1 MSYTYLQG
9 PGAESSAECFS
20 DIEPFV
26 RSKLNLTA
34 EKSCCNGSVTE
45 SCPGS
50 RSGTTSGHLTEI
62 LGEASLMSSAGDSPV
77 RTSALPEKAQEST
90 ANAPDSGPK
99 WPESLAKLDPATSL
113 WRTRQRSFLEDLGEC
128 LETFPK
134 WGMTRGGELFP
145 LPMPVLRTS
154 ENESGYWPTPGAA
167 KANQDVNL
175 TCSGDGRSK
184 PNKLG
189 WAVAQWPTPTR
200 SDATDGPGCSGRGGG
215 LNLRTAIGNQ
225 SRSRSTATTTETV
238 LFADSNT
245 AKSVSV
251 RARLKTESNTK
262 NGTESSTD
270 DHSPEFFPTPKSR
283 DWKGQSQRG
292 IHGPMDSLANLD
304 RGDGKTIGGSLNP
317 SWVEWLMNWP
327 IKWSEAN
334 AIDIENFKRWQ
345 EASATTLSDSDGV
358 RIVWWDR
365 DPSATPQGPRHFQ
378 QQSGEHC
385 DALQQVSRET
395 ACGRTMER
403 THENADLHELRE
415 FIQVQEGEGND
426 MQQGVRKSLGV
437 DFPEVIPRVTTKTPN
452 RTDRLKAIGNGQV
465 PSVAALAWRILSN
478 L

>member
-34 EKSCCNGSVTE
+34 ERSCCNDSGTE
-45 SCPGS
+45 SCRGS
-50 RSGTTSGHLTEI
+50 RSGTTCERSTDVPG
-62 LGEASLMSSAGDSPV
+62 GESSMSSVAGSLAK
-77 RTSALPEKAQEST
+77 TSALPERAQEST
-90 ANAPDSGPK
+90 ANDRACGAK
-99 WPESLAKLDPATSL
+99 WHESLAKYDPVSRS
-113 WRTRQRSFLEDLGEC
+113 WKTRQLSFIEDSGEC
-128 LETFPK
+128 LATFPQ
-134 WGMTRGGELFP
+134 WGTTRDGELFL
-145 LPMPVLRTS
+145 LPTPAPRTCGK
-154 ENESGYWPTPGAA
+154 ESGFWPTPGAA
-167 KANQDVNL
+167 NANSDIGL
-175 TCSGDGRSK
+175 TCSGDGRK
-184 PNKLG
+184 TPNKLG
-189 WAVAQWPTPTR
+189 WAVAERMWPTPLSSDATKGGPNQRDSRGRPSLTMAAMTWPTPTK
-200 SDATDGPGCSGRGGG
+200 SDGMGGPGNSGRNGG
-215 LNLRTAIGNQ
+215 LNLRTVVM
-225 SRSRSTATTTETV
+225 T
-238 LFADSNT
+238 L
-245 AKSVSV
+245 
-251 RARLKTESNTK
+251 
-262 NGTESSTD
+262 
-270 DHSPEFFPTPKSR
+270 PTPKSR
-283 DWKGQSQRG
+283 YWKGQSQRG
-292 IHGPMDSLANLD
+292 IRGPMDSLANLD

-317 SWVEWLMNWP
+317 DWVEWLMNWP

-345 EASATTLSDSDGV
+345 EASATALSDSDGV

-478 L
+478 S